1 MNNMTFP
8 KLADP
13 KLSRIA
19 GYAAL
24 LLLAVVSLLPV
35 WVALKTA
42 LTLPNDFFSSASSLV
57 PPTFTLQNFARVLGF
72 ETDIVLTSAQ
82 TAPIDFA
89 LALRNSLIYT
99 GLLVTGQ
106 LFFSALAAYAFAR
119 LRFPGRDVLFVLF
132 LSATMIPS
140 IVLFIPNFVLI
151 RELGLINTFAG
162 MVAPNILMVPFAVF
176 FLRQFFIS
184 SPKELEEA
192 ARLEGLSHFQIFWHI
207 ALPLQR
213 GPMAT
218 LAILLSINAWNDF
231 FWPFLVGREDSV
243 RPLAVALAEFQSQT
257 GQGQPDWTG
266 LMAAVMLS
274 IIPILFLLAFFGR
287 RIVESL
293 QTSGMK

>member
-1 MNNMTFP
+1 MTNP
-8 KLADP
+8 ALA
-13 KLSRIA
+13 RVA

-24 LLLAVVSLLPV
+24 IVLAIISLLPV

-82 TAPIDFA
+82 AAPINFG
-89 LALRNSLIYT
+89 LALRNSVIYA

-119 LRFPGRDVLFVLF
+119 LRFPGRDVLFVAF

>member
-1 MNNMTFP
+1 M
-8 KLADP
+8 
-13 KLSRIA
+13 
-19 GYAAL
+19 
-24 LLLAVVSLLPV
+24 
-35 WVALKTA
+35 ALKTA

-57 PPTFTLQNFARVLGF
+57 PPTFTLQNFARVLGI
-72 ETDIVLTSAQ
+72 ETDLKLSSVQA
-82 TAPIDFA
+82 APIDFG
-89 LALRNSLIYT
+89 LALRNSVIYA

-119 LRFPGRDVLFVLF
+119 LRFPGRDFLFVAF

>member
-1 MNNMTFP
+1 MQRIS
-8 KLADP
+8 LAR
-13 KLSRIA
+13 LS
-19 GYAAL
+19 GYLAL
-24 LLLAVVSLLPV
+24 VILAIISLLPV
-35 WVALKTA
+35 WIALKTA
-42 LTLPNDFFSSASSLV
+42 LTLPRDFFGSASSLV
-57 PPTFTLQNFARVLGF
+57 PPEFTLQNFARVLGF
-72 ETDIVLTSAQ
+72 ETEIVLTSVRA
-82 TAPIDFA
+82 APIDFG
-89 LALRNSLIYT
+89 LALRNSVIYT
-99 GLLVTGQ
+99 AALVTGQ

-119 LRFPGRDVLFVLF
+119 LRFPGRDALFVAF

-140 IVLFIPNFVLI
+140 IVLFIPNFVLV

-184 SPKELEEA
+184 SPRELEEA

-243 RPLAVALAEFQSQT
+243 RTLAVALVEFQAQT
-257 GQGQPDWTG
+257 GQAQPDWTG

-274 IIPILFLLAFFGR
+274 IIPILFLLVFFGR

>member
-1 MNNMTFP
+1 MTRP
-8 KLADP
+8 TV
-13 KLSRIA
+13 SRIA

-24 LLLAVVSLLPV
+24 VMLAVVSLLPV

-42 LTLPNDFFSSASSLV
+42 LTLPNDFFSSASSLL
-57 PPTFTLQNFARVLGF
+57 PPTLTLQNFARVLGF
-72 ETDIVLTSAQ
+72 ATDIQLSSAQ
-82 TAPIDFA
+82 AAPIDFG
-89 LALRNSLIYT
+89 LALRNSVIYA

-119 LRFPGRDVLFVLF
+119 LRFPGRDVLFVTF

-266 LMAAVMLS
+266 LMAAVLLS
-274 IIPILFLLAFFGR
+274 IIPVLFLLAFFGR

>member
-1 MNNMTFP
+1 MAVTKP
-8 KLADP
+8 S
-13 KLSRIA
+13 LSRIA

-24 LLLAVVSLLPV
+24 LALATLSLLPV

-42 LTLPNDFFSSASSLV
+42 LTLPNDVFSSASSLV

-72 ETDIVLTSAQ
+72 ETDIVLNSAVA
-82 TAPIDFA
+82 APIDFG
-89 LALRNSLIYT
+89 LALRNSVIYA

-119 LRFPGRDVLFVLF
+119 LRFPGRDWLFVAF

-243 RPLAVALAEFQSQT
+243 RPLAVALAEFQSQS

-274 IIPILFLLAFFGR
+274 IVPILFLLGFFGR

>member
-1 MNNMTFP
+1 MTRP
-8 KLADP
+8 TV
-13 KLSRIA
+13 SRIA

-24 LLLAVVSLLPV
+24 VMLAVVSLLPV

-42 LTLPNDFFSSASSLV
+42 LTLPNDFFSSASSLL
-57 PPTFTLQNFARVLGF
+57 PPTLTLQNFARVLGF
-72 ETDIVLTSAQ
+72 ATDIQLSSAQ
-82 TAPIDFA
+82 AAPIDFG
-89 LALRNSLIYT
+89 LALRNSVIYA

-119 LRFPGRDVLFVLF
+119 LRFPGRDVLFVAF

-266 LMAAVMLS
+266 LMAAVLLS
-274 IIPILFLLAFFGR
+274 IIPVLFLLAFFGR

>member
-1 MNNMTFP
+1 MTNP
-8 KLADP
+8 AI
-13 KLSRIA
+13 SRLT

-24 LLLAVVSLLPV
+24 IVLAVISLLPV

-82 TAPIDFA
+82 AAPIDFG
-89 LALRNSLIYT
+89 LALRNSVIYT

-119 LRFPGRDVLFVLF
+119 LRFPGRNWLFVAF

>member
-1 MNNMTFP
+1 MTNP
-8 KLADP
+8 ALA
-13 KLSRIA
+13 RVA

-24 LLLAVVSLLPV
+24 IVLAIISLLPV

-42 LTLPNDFFSSASSLV
+42 LTLPNDFFSSASSLL

-82 TAPIDFA
+82 AAPINFG
-89 LALRNSLIYT
+89 LALRNSVIYA

-119 LRFPGRDVLFVLF
+119 LRFPGRDVLFVAF

>member
-1 MNNMTFP
+1 MARIS
-8 KLADP
+8 LAR
-13 KLSRIA
+13 LS

-24 LLLAVVSLLPV
+24 LALAVISLLPV

-42 LTLPNDFFSSASSLV
+42 LTMPGDFFGSASDLV
-57 PPTFTLQNFARVLGF
+57 PPEFTLQNFARVLGM
-72 ETDIVLTSAQ
+72 ETDIVLTSAVA
-82 TAPIDFA
+82 APIDFGT
-89 LALRNSLIYT
+89 ALRNSVIYT

-119 LRFPGRDVLFVLF
+119 LRFPGRDALFVAF

-184 SPKELEEA
+184 SPRELEEA

-274 IIPILFLLAFFGR
+274 IIPILFLLVFFGR

>member
-1 MNNMTFP
+1 MAMTRSS
-8 KLADP
+8 
-13 KLSRIA
+13 LSRVA
-19 GYAAL
+19 GYGAL
-24 LLLAVVSLLPV
+24 IVLAVISLLPV

-42 LTLPNDFFSSASSLV
+42 LTLPNDFFSSASSLL

-82 TAPIDFA
+82 AAPINFA
-89 LALRNSLIYT
+89 LALRNSVIYA

-119 LRFPGRDVLFVLF
+119 LRFPGRDVLFVAF

-151 RELGLINTFAG
+151 RELGLINSFAG

-213 GPMAT
+213 WPMAT

-243 RPLAVALAEFQSQT
+243 RPLAVALADFQSST
-257 GQGQPDWTG
+257 GQAQPDWTG
-266 LMAAVMLS
+266 LMASVMLS

>member
-1 MNNMTFP
+1 MTHP
-8 KLADP
+8 AI
-13 KLSRIA
+13 SRAA

-24 LLLAVVSLLPV
+24 VVLATVSLLPV

-82 TAPIDFA
+82 AAPIDFG
-89 LALRNSLIYT
+89 LALRNSVIYA

-106 LFFSALAAYAFAR
+106 LFFSAMAAYAFAR
-119 LRFPGRDVLFVLF
+119 LRFPGRNWLFVAF

-274 IIPILFLLAFFGR
+274 IVPILFLLAFFGQ

>member
-1 MNNMTFP
+1 MTRP
-8 KLADP
+8 TV
-13 KLSRIA
+13 SRIA

-24 LLLAVVSLLPV
+24 VVLAVVSLLPV

-42 LTLPNDFFSSASSLV
+42 LTLPNDFFSSASSLL
-57 PPTFTLQNFARVLGF
+57 PPTLTLQNFARVLGF
-72 ETDIVLTSAQ
+72 ATDIQLSSAQ
-82 TAPIDFA
+82 AAPIDFG
-89 LALRNSLIYT
+89 LALRNSVIYA

-119 LRFPGRDVLFVLF
+119 LRFPGRDVLFVAF

-184 SPKELEEA
+184 SPKDLEEA

-266 LMAAVMLS
+266 LMAAVLLS
-274 IIPILFLLAFFGR
+274 IIPVLFLLAFFGR

>member
-1 MNNMTFP
+1 MSNPN
-8 KLADP
+8 
-13 KLSRIA
+13 LSRVA

-24 LLLAVVSLLPV
+24 IVLAVISLLPV

-57 PPTFTLQNFARVLGF
+57 PPTLTLQNFARVLGF

-82 TAPIDFA
+82 AAPIDFA
-89 LALRNSLIYT
+89 LALRNSVIYA

-119 LRFPGRDVLFVLF
+119 LRFPGRDVLFVAF

-184 SPKELEEA
+184 SPRELEEA

>member
-1 MNNMTFP
+1 VIIMTRP
-8 KLADP
+8 TV
-13 KLSRIA
+13 SRIA

-24 LLLAVVSLLPV
+24 VVLAVVSLLPV

-42 LTLPNDFFSSASSLV
+42 LTLPNDFFSSASSLL
-57 PPTFTLQNFARVLGF
+57 PPTLTLQNFARVLGF
-72 ETDIVLTSAQ
+72 ATDIQLSSAQ
-82 TAPIDFA
+82 AAPIDFG
-89 LALRNSLIYT
+89 LALRNSVIYA

-119 LRFPGRDVLFVLF
+119 LRFPGRDVLFVTF

-266 LMAAVMLS
+266 LMAAVLLS
-274 IIPILFLLAFFGR
+274 IIPVLFLLAFFGR

>member
-1 MNNMTFP
+1 MRNLS
-8 KLADP
+8 LARV
-13 KLSRIA
+13 S
-19 GYAAL
+19 GYFAL
-24 LLLAVVSLLPV
+24 ILLAVISLLPV

-42 LTLPNDFFSSASSLV
+42 LTLPRDFFGSASDLV

-72 ETDIVLTSAQ
+72 ETDLALTSIRA
-82 TAPIDFA
+82 APIDFG

-99 GLLVTGQ
+99 AILVSGQ

-119 LRFPGRDVLFVLF
+119 LRFPGRDALFVAF

-140 IVLFIPNFVLI
+140 IVLFIPNFVLV

-243 RPLAVALAEFQSQT
+243 RPLAVALAEFQAQT
-257 GQGQPDWTG
+257 GQAQPDWTG

-274 IIPILFLLAFFGR
+274 IIPILFLLVFFGR

>member
-1 MNNMTFP
+1 M
-8 KLADP
+8 A
-13 KLSRIA
+13 
-19 GYAAL
+19 
-24 LLLAVVSLLPV
+24 
-35 WVALKTA
+35 
-42 LTLPNDFFSSASSLV
+42 
-57 PPTFTLQNFARVLGF
+57 
-72 ETDIVLTSAQ
+72 
-82 TAPIDFA
+82 
-89 LALRNSLIYT
+89 
-99 GLLVTGQ
+99 
-106 LFFSALAAYAFAR
+106 
-119 LRFPGRDVLFVLF
+119 F

-151 RELGLINTFAG
+151 RELGLINTFTG

-266 LMAAVMLS
+266 LMAAAMLS
-274 IIPILFLLAFFGR
+274 IIPILFLLVFFGR